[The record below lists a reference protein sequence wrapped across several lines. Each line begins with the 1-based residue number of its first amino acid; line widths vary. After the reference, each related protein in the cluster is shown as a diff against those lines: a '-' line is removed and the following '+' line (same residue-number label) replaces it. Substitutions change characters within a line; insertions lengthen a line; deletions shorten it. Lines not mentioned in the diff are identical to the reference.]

1 VDPISLIVAAVAAGA
16 AAGLKDSAADAVR
29 QAYAGLKR
37 LLLERHGVDVGAVE
51 RKPDSEAKQASL
63 KEDLTDT
70 GAADDVELR
79 DAARRLIEAVAEHD
93 PAAARAVGVD
103 LEDVSAAFIR
113 VGDVDV
119 QGAATGL
126 RGRRVNVAGGIQVGD
141 IRADSGGGSERP

>member
-16 AAGLKDSAADAVR
+16 AAGLKDSAADAVK

-37 LLLERHGVDVGAVE
+37 LLSERHGVDVVAVE

-63 KEDLTDT
+63 KEDLSDA

-113 VGDVDV
+113 IGDVDV

-141 IRADSGGGSERP
+141 IRADAGGGSERP